1 LNHDRRATT
10 LVHRRTWLSGFTV
23 VIAILLLS
31 GCCLMCPKA
40 VEEWPA
46 EQGVVVDKDTGEPIE
61 GVYVIGHWEGYV
73 GGHNV
78 CFHAEGTRTDAQ
90 GRFVFPA
97 WRNTG
102 PYNTTRYQ
110 QYAPRPYV
118 RGYKDVGGHIT
129 RMEMVRFTGTRE
141 ERLGYLRSL
150 IPGSACDPAARS
162 SRRNLFPFFE
172 AIYQEAKD
180 LSNTP
185 EDQKELEWFRYVAA
199 TMAIASDTPVT
210 SSADYEARIKSY
222 LEDHLK

>member
-1 LNHDRRATT
+1 
-10 LVHRRTWLSGFTV
+10 V

-141 ERLGYLRSL
+141 ERLAYLWKMA
-150 IPGSACDPAARS
+150 GSTCNQAGS
-162 SRRNLFPFFE
+162 SKRNLFPFFE
-172 AIYQEAKD
+172 AIYLEAKE
-180 LSNTP
+180 LSKTQ
-185 EDQKELEWFRYVAA
+185 EELEKLDKYRYWAA
-199 TMAIASDTPVT
+199 QQAIGVDGDETGSV
-210 SSADYEARIKSY
+210 SEYKARINKF
-222 LEDHLK
+222 LEGHLR